1 MKVTEHEM
9 RGLLAGKCVPGDMMV
24 NEELPAY
31 LVRKFAAIQ
40 QKLDA
45 RGDTLDERAEIIHA
59 YSKTQREFAEQ
70 LNCDSDNESILKA
83 IHTLQQKLDALSR
96 ECGMMS
102 GLLNDISRYH
112 EECTHDDQMHA
123 LIPLEYVSAINGFVE
138 RDVDGENPCPLTD
151 AFLSAVRAE
160 GVDLYAQA
168 LRRQQEDAVTQ
179 SEHRHTRL
187 GRAAVF
193 AEEFANKLRAGHTEG
208 PTHD

>member
-1 MKVTEHEM
+1 MSEVK
-9 RGLLAGKCVPGDMMV
+9 RLSLDMQFAKSQV
-24 NEELPAY
+24 KHDDNGELCFY
-31 LVRKFAAIQ
+31 RDYAA
-40 QKLDA
+40 
-45 RGDTLDERAEIIHA
+45 
-59 YSKTQREFAEQ
+59 
-70 LNCDSDNESILKA
+70 
-83 IHTLQQKLDALSR
+83 LQQKLDALSR